1 MMHKDTFMPTVGNNA
16 PDFALPNQDGKT
28 LKLSDYRGSKVIL
41 FMYPAAD
48 TPG

>member
-1 MMHKDTFMPTVGNNA
+1 MAMLKVGDTA

-28 LKLSDYRGSKVIL
+28 IRLADLKGKTVVVW
-41 FMYPAAD
+41 FYPRAD